1 MLWMWTTGPPSVDRS
16 PGSVDRLG
24 TGVDNVWTR
33 WVLAVARRQAVAT
46 GLPVSEEP
54 RGQVSIERA
63 CGIGPIGWRRSPA
76 TTQCADARPTAAL
89 RARCAP
95 RPRFVRDACPRR
107 RSLSDAREAV
117 IRQHAAGLRRRSER
131 NPSRDERDSGRS
143 SSRALARERL
153 RVDERSR
160 GVHLSELELK
170 ETPPGPRSLG
180 RGYAAWAEGDAAWA
194 PQPGPKSARFADY
207 PLAPSGA
214 LSLPGAARA
223 VRGAGTPRP
232 GRCRCREG
240 RASRHRSATGT
251 TGRCRRGRQRPRARA
266 GR

>member
-1 MLWMWTTGPPSVDRS
+1 MGSRGRPT
-16 PGSVDRLG
+16 PGCCDGSARLRG
-24 TGVDNVWTR
+24 AARPGQYRTGVRYWTYR
-33 WVLAVARRQAVAT
+33 VAAITGDDAMCRRTPHGGASCEM
-46 GLPVSEEP
+46 P
-54 RGQVSIERA
+54 
-63 CGIGPIGWRRSPA
+63 
-76 TTQCADARPTAAL
+76 
-89 RARCAP
+89 P

-194 PQPGPKSARFADY
+194 PQPGGKSARFADY